1 MGSPGGSTVL
11 DIEGM
16 TCASCVQRVER
27 ALQGVPGIDVA
38 SVNLATRTASV
49 RGPAAADVVGA
60 LVDAVEGVG
69 YGARAHVERRPP
81 GQEVAEY
88 RARLAV
94 AVPLTVALLLV
105 TFVLPGA
112 PWSQR
117 VAWALATPVVFYAGW
132 PFLRAAV
139 RSARHGSTTM
149 DTLVALGA
157 VSAYG
162 YSVAADL
169 LGGHEHYFDTAAV
182 IVTFI
187 LIGKVVEARAR
198 ASAGDASR
206 ALLERRA
213 TSAAVLDGDVERRVS
228 VDEVR
233 PGDLV
238 VVRPG
243 ETIPADGV
251 VRQGTSW
258 VDRSLLTGESAPVQ
272 VGVGD
277 EVVGATVNGNG
288 RLIVFVSTVGA
299 GTRLAEIVRLLDA
312 AQGSK
317 APVQR
322 LADRVSSV
330 FVPVVL
336 VIALATLVGWIAFT
350 DASAGESMLHAVA
363 VLLIACPCA
372 LGLATPAAIMAG
384 TGRAAEMGVLFKG
397 GEVFEAAR
405 GADVVLLDKTGTVTT
420 GVMRLTA
427 LEPAPGV
434 AGEDLLALAAAAELG
449 SEHPIAAAVVDEA
462 RARQVDI
469 PPASDHRAEPGLGA
483 VATVGGAEI
492 RVGRAASL
500 PPELADVAAR
510 LAAGGNSPFAVRRDG
525 DPLGVIAVTDQ
536 VKPEAAATVA
546 RLTRA
551 GFDLALVT
559 GDHRRTAQAV
569 AAEVGIERV
578 MAEVMPEGKVHEVE
592 RLQRAGRSVI
602 FVGDGLNDAPALAL
616 AEVGVA
622 IGGGTDVAAAA
633 ADVNLLGGSIGSVA
647 DALELA
653 RRTYRVIAQNLFW
666 AFAYNV
672 VMIPLAV
679 FGVLDPM
686 WAAAAMATSSVTVV
700 LNALRLRRFAR
711 RRGGAASAPSLE
723 PLHV

>member
-1 MGSPGGSTVL
+1 
-11 DIEGM
+11 
-16 TCASCVQRVER
+16 
-27 ALQGVPGIDVA
+27 
-38 SVNLATRTASV
+38 
-49 RGPAAADVVGA
+49 
-60 LVDAVEGVG
+60 
-69 YGARAHVERRPP
+69 
-81 GQEVAEY
+81 
-88 RARLAV
+88 
-94 AVPLTVALLLV
+94 
-105 TFVLPGA
+105 
-112 PWSQR
+112 
-117 VAWALATPVVFYAGW
+117 
-132 PFLRAAV
+132 
-139 RSARHGSTTM
+139 
-149 DTLVALGA
+149 
-157 VSAYG
+157 
-162 YSVAADL
+162 
-169 LGGHEHYFDTAAV
+169 
-182 IVTFI
+182 
-187 LIGKVVEARAR
+187 
-198 ASAGDASR
+198 
-206 ALLERRA
+206 
-213 TSAAVLDGDVERRVS
+213 
-228 VDEVR
+228 
-233 PGDLV
+233 
-238 VVRPG
+238 
-243 ETIPADGV
+243 
-251 VRQGTSW
+251 
-258 VDRSLLTGESAPVQ
+258 
-272 VGVGD
+272 
-277 EVVGATVNGNG
+277 
-288 RLIVFVSTVGA
+288 
-299 GTRLAEIVRLLDA
+299 
-312 AQGSK
+312 
-317 APVQR
+317 
-322 LADRVSSV
+322 
-330 FVPVVL
+330 
-336 VIALATLVGWIAFT
+336 
-350 DASAGESMLHAVA
+350 MLHAVA

-372 LGLATPAAIMAG
+372 LGLATPAAVMAG
-384 TGRAAEMGVLFKG
+384 TGRAAVMGVVFKG

-427 LEPAPGV
+427 LEPARGV

-462 RARQVDI
+462 RARHVDV

-483 VATVGGAEI
+483 AATVGGAEI

-500 PPELADVAAR
+500 PPALADVAAR
-510 LAAGGNSPFAVRRDG
+510 LAARGNSPFAVWRDG

-578 MAEVMPEGKVHEVE
+578 MAEVMPEGKVHEFE

-616 AEVGVA
+616 AEVGIV

-700 LNALRLRRFAR
+700 LNALRLRRFER
-711 RRGGAASAPSLE
+711 RRDGAASAPSFE
-723 PLHV
+723 HLHV